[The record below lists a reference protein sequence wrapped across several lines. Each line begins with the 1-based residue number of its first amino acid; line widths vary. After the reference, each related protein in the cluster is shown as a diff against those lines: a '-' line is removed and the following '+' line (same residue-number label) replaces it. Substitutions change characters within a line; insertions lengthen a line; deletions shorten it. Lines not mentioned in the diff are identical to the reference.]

1 MRADSSSKFNLE
13 WYPSEYLYR
22 DKLDQY
28 CLAVEKNYRMNEIII
43 GGTLMRQHNFIFDVE
58 NQKVGIARAQ
68 CNVDINQV
76 KSVDEMISQGG
87 QRYGLDPN
95 LSIS

>member
-1 MRADSSSKFNLE
+1 
-13 WYPSEYLYR
+13 
-22 DKLDQY
+22 
-28 CLAVEKNYRMNEIII
+28 
-43 GGTLMRQHNFIFDVE
+43 MRQHNFIFDVE

-68 CNVDINQV
+68 CNDDINQV
-76 KSVDEMISQGG
+76 KSVDEMINQGG

>member
-1 MRADSSSKFNLE
+1 
-13 WYPSEYLYR
+13 
-22 DKLDQY
+22 
-28 CLAVEKNYRMNEIII
+28 
-43 GGTLMRQHNFIFDVE
+43 MRQHNFIFDVE